1 VSLIDDIRSRGATM
15 RGRLWELLVSHE
27 YPTDTKSL
35 LLTAY
40 VDIAL
45 EHHAAIWLLT
55 EHKLNGS
62 AFALVR
68 TVFDAMLRALWINA
82 VATPEQIEQ
91 ASRDELNWQRIQVRD
106 DVQHAY
112 FSAAPEDAER
122 PEVVERFPLVSSGC
136 SSSNSFVIGYA
147 FIIE

>member
-1 VSLIDDIRSRGATM
+1 VSLIDDIRNRGAKM
-15 RGRLWELLVSHE
+15 RARLWELLVSHE

-35 LLTAY
+35 LLAAY

-82 VATPEQIEQ
+82 VATPDQIEQ
-91 ASRDELNWQRIQVRD
+91 ASRDEFRAAGTIAKKRIPTQACISRTGG
-106 DVQHAY
+106 
-112 FSAAPEDAER
+112 E
-122 PEVVERFPLVSSGC
+122 EV
-136 SSSNSFVIGYA
+136 
-147 FIIE
+147 